1 MIKKLGTI
9 FKGDRIIWGVIAGLF
24 FYSLLAVY
32 SASVSVAFA
41 RYGGNTTFFLRSQIF
56 LMMFCLLIIVV
67 IHNLPYR
74 VYSSLAGFFVVIS
87 IILLIIT
94 PIIGIEINSAV
105 RSIEIPG
112 TGIRVQASELAK
124 VSLIIYYARML
135 SKYQNQ
141 LNDFKLL
148 SRVFIVPLGIIAVL
162 IMPENLSTALMIFG
176 ICMMVLFIGRV
187 PVKYLLAW
195 TGIALVSVILVAL
208 LLDATT
214 DANRVATWKGRIETF
229 VAGGDDNPDA
239 HYQSDQ
245 AKIAIANGGLMGKAP
260 GNSIQRNML
269 PQSNSDFIFAIIIEE
284 YGLLFG
290 ALPLLLFYLILLFRG
305 IAIARKCET
314 AFPAFLAMGLTF
326 MIVFQA
332 LLNMAV
338 AVGILPVTGQTLPM
352 ISWGRFSMLV
362 TSFSLGAILG
372 VSRVV
377 KAIENNEEIE
387 EAEIQVIEDE
397 VIYERATT

>member
-1 MIKKLGTI
+1 MIRKLGTI
-9 FKGDRIIWGVIAGLF
+9 FKGDRVIWSVIAGLL

-41 RYGGNTTFFLRSQIF
+41 RYGGDTTFFLRSQVF
-56 LMMFCLLIIVV
+56 LVIFCLLIILVT
-67 IHNLPYR
+67 HNLPYR
-74 VYSSLAGFFVVIS
+74 IYSSLAGFFVVVS

-94 PIIGIEINSAV
+94 PIIGVEINSAV

-112 TGIRVQASELAK
+112 TGVRVQTSEVAK

-148 SRVFIVPLGIIAVL
+148 TRVFIVPLGIVAVL
-162 IMPENLSTALMIFG
+162 IMPENLSTALMVFG
-176 ICMMVLFIGRV
+176 ISMVVLFIGRV
-187 PVKYLLAW
+187 PLKYLVTW
-195 TGIALVSVILVAL
+195 SVGALLGVILVAL
-208 LLDATT
+208 LLDAVTE
-214 DANRVATWKGRIETF
+214 ANRVETWKGRIEAF
-229 VAGGDDNPDA
+229 ISGSEDNPDA

-245 AKIAIANGGLMGKAP
+245 AKIAIANGGLVGKAP

-290 ALPLLLFYLILLFRG
+290 ALPLILLYLILLFRG

-314 AFPAFLAMGLTF
+314 AFPAFLAMGLTL

-332 LLNMAV
+332 MLNMAV
-338 AVGILPVTGQTLPM
+338 AVGIFPVTGQTLPM

-362 TSFSLGAILG
+362 TSFSLGVILG

-377 KAIENNEEIE
+377 KARQNNEEIE
-387 EAEIQVIEDE
+387 DEEIQMIEDE
-397 VIYERATT
+397 VIYEGATA

>member
-9 FKGDRIIWGVIAGLF
+9 FKGDRIIWGVIAGLL

-56 LMMFCLLIIVV
+56 LMLFCLLIIVV
-67 IHNLPYR
+67 IHNLPYGI
-74 VYSSLAGFFVVIS
+74 YSSLAGFFVVVS

-94 PIIGIEINSAV
+94 PIIGVEINSAV

-124 VSLIIYYARML
+124 VSLILYYARML

-148 SRVFIVPLGIIAVL
+148 TRVFIVPLGIIAVL

-176 ICMMVLFIGRV
+176 ISMVVLYIGRV
-187 PVKYLLAW
+187 PLKYLLAW

-214 DANRVATWKGRIETF
+214 DASRVATWKGRIETY
-229 VAGGDDNPDA
+229 VSGSEDNPDA

-245 AKIAIANGGLMGKAP
+245 AKIAIANGGLVGKAP

-290 ALPLLLFYLILLFRG
+290 AFPLLLFYLILLFRG

-332 LLNMAV
+332 LINMAV
-338 AVGILPVTGQTLPM
+338 AVGIFPVTGQTLPM
-352 ISWGRFSMLV
+352 VSWGRFSMLV

-377 KAIENNEEIE
+377 RARQNNEEVTDE
-387 EAEIQVIEDE
+387 EIQVIEDE
-397 VIYERATT
+397 VIYERATV